1 MVHNLCCTGGKAVV
15 LKRVCRG
22 CGAVLSR
29 YNPDAVCARCVKNRG
44 SASAGVPSWL
54 WDSPALRNALAELD
68 LGGALFI
75 IRKAAGLSQLEL
87 AMMLDWSPSTV
98 GRVETGE
105 LETLYNIKKL
115 LTVTDA
121 LDVPR
126 VALTPILL
134 GVPDAGQTGE
144 EASDM
149 SVSRRQLAGLAAGLT
164 AAVGLSHVQ
173 VPKTVYAAHVRYFRA
188 ALETLYAEDQ
198 RVGGGGLCGG
208 GLRLYHRA
216 RRMLD
221 ESDYAEA
228 IGYQL
233 AGIAG
238 EIADFVGWL
247 HFDGG
252 DHATAWFLHSEARQL
267 ADRAGDDQLAVAVM
281 QQMAYQLVHLA
292 RTDQKPALA
301 RQAIQLCRRS
311 VDLAR
316 SDPHPELHALLASRE
331 AVACAV
337 LGDARGF
344 AGATARAWR
353 EMDRAQPNESPIWL
367 GFVTPAEITAAEAR
381 GKWDLGNPADAVE
394 LLRTNMLAN
403 ESPRNKAA
411 DHASLAAA
419 LLDTGDLTGAFTE
432 GMAVLPQLGAGKI
445 DSPRVVTRLQVVR
458 RAAARHRGGA
468 DFSAAYDQLAGP
480 VTA

>member
-1 MVHNLCCTGGKAVV
+1 MNGCCAGGRAVV
-15 LKRVCRG
+15 GKRVCRG
-22 CGAVLSR
+22 CGAILSR
-29 YNPDAVCARCVKNRG
+29 YNPDAVCARCVKNRV
-44 SASAGVPSWL
+44 SVSERVPSWL

-87 AMMLDWSPSTV
+87 AAMLGWASSTV

-105 LETLYNIKKL
+105 LETLCNIKKL

-164 AAVGLSHVQ
+164 AAAGLSHIQ
-173 VPKTVYAAHVRYFRA
+173 IPKTVYAVHVHYLGA
-188 ALETLYAEDQ
+188 ALETLRAEDQ
-198 RVGGGGLCGG
+198 RVGGGGLREG
-208 GLRLYHRA
+208 GLRLYHRVS
-216 RRMLD
+216 RMLD
-221 ESDYAEA
+221 ESDYTEEV
-228 IGYQL
+228 GYQL
-233 AGIAG
+233 AGVAG
-238 EIADFVGWL
+238 EIAGFVGWL
-247 HFDGG
+247 HFDS
-252 DHATAWFLHSEARQL
+252 DDQATAWFLYSEARQL
-267 ADRAGDDQLAVAVM
+267 ADRAGDDQLAVRVM
-281 QQMAYQLVHLA
+281 QQMANQRVHLA
-292 RTDQKPALA
+292 RTGQKPALA
-301 RQAIQLCRRS
+301 RQAIQLCRRA

-316 SDPHPELHALLASRE
+316 SDPHPELHALLAERE

-353 EMDRAQPNESPIWL
+353 EMDRAQPNELPSWL
-367 GFVTPAEITAAEAR
+367 GFVTPAEITSAEAF
-381 GKWDLGNPADAVE
+381 GKWNLGNPADAVE
-394 LLRTNMLAN
+394 LFRTNLLADK
-403 ESPRNKAA
+403 SPRNRAMG
-411 DHASLAAA
+411 HASLAAA

-432 GMAVLPQLGAGKI
+432 GMAVLPLLGAGKI
-445 DSPRVVTRLQVVR
+445 DSPRAVAKLQVVR
-458 RAAARHRGGA
+458 RAAGRHRGGA
-468 DFSAAYDQLAGP
+468 DFGAAYDQLAAPGI
-480 VTA
+480 A

>member
-1 MVHNLCCTGGKAVV
+1 M
-15 LKRVCRG
+15 KRVCRG
-22 CGAVLSR
+22 CGAILSR
-29 YNPDAVCARCVKNRG
+29 YNPDAVCARCVKNRV
-44 SASAGVPSWL
+44 SASEGVPSWL

-87 AMMLDWSPSTV
+87 AMMLEWSSSTV

-134 GVPDAGQTGE
+134 GVPDAGQTEE

-149 SVSRRQLAGLAAGLT
+149 GVSRRQLAGFAAGL
-164 AAVGLSHVQ
+164 AAAAGLSHIQ
-173 VPKTVYAAHVRYFRA
+173 IPKTVYAVHVHYLGA
-188 ALETLYAEDQ
+188 ALETLRAEDQ
-198 RVGGGGLCGG
+198 RVGGGGLREG

-216 RRMLD
+216 SRMLD
-221 ESDYAEA
+221 ESDYTEA

-233 AGIAG
+233 AGVAG
-238 EIADFVGWL
+238 EIAHFVGWL
-247 HFDGG
+247 HFDS
-252 DHATAWFLHSEARQL
+252 DDQATAWFLYSEGRQL
-267 ADRAGDDQLAVAVM
+267 ADRAGDDLLAVRVM
-281 QQMAYQLVHLA
+281 QQMANQLVHLA
-292 RTDQKPALA
+292 RTGQKPALA
-301 RQAIQLCRRS
+301 RQAIQLCRRA

-316 SDPHPELHALLASRE
+316 ADPHPELHALLAERE

-353 EMDRAQPNESPIWL
+353 EMDRVQPSESPIWL
-367 GFVTPAEITAAEAR
+367 GFVTPAEIISAEAR

-394 LLRTNMLAN
+394 LLRSNMLAD
-403 ESPRNKAA
+403 ESPRNKAV
-411 DHASLAAA
+411 DHASLAAT

-432 GMAVLPQLGAGKI
+432 GMAVLPLLGAGKI
-445 DSPRVVTRLQVVR
+445 DSPRVVARLQVVR
-458 RAAARHRGGA
+458 QAAGRHRGGA
-468 DFSAAYDQLAGP
+468 DFGAAYDQLAG
-480 VTA
+480 AGIA